1 MFTYIFIN
9 SPSVQ
14 HNQLPHD
21 RSSKGSLEV
30 RWTSI
35 SPLNTEKKVGVGGES
50 LSKIYVLDTNV
61 LLQDPRSI
69 FSFEDNEVVIPAV
82 VLEEVDSKKRYMDE
96 IGRNARQVSKLIDNM
111 RQTGKL
117 HEKIP
122 LENGGVLRI
131 ELNHRSFHQLQEI
144 FVEKTNDNRILAVAK
159 NLSLEEQAMEN
170 GREVILV
177 SKDALVRVKADALG
191 LQAEDFLS
199 DRVVEV
205 DHIYT
210 GLLELYINND
220 LLNRFYE
227 KGELNV
233 TELANHPFYPN
244 QFIVMKDSLGG
255 SASAIGVIDATG
267 KKVRKLIFNHE
278 HIWGIRSRNAQQTMA
293 FELLLRKD
301 IPLVTL
307 IGKAGTGKTLLALAA
322 GLMQTEDLGEYK
334 KLLVA
339 RPIVPVGKDLGFL
352 PGEKEEKL
360 RPWMQPIFDNLE
372 YLFNTKK
379 PGELDAILAGMG
391 SIEVEALTYIR
402 GRSIPEQFIIIDEAQ
417 NLTKHEV
424 KTILTRV
431 GEKSKIVLMG
441 DPEQIDHPYL
451 DEYNNGLTYVV
462 EKFKEQKIAGHIR
475 LIKGERS
482 GLAQL
487 AADLL

>member
-1 MFTYIFIN
+1 MI
-9 SPSVQ
+9 
-14 HNQLPHD
+14 L
-21 RSSKGSLEV
+21 G
-30 RWTSI
+30 
-35 SPLNTEKKVGVGGES
+35 KV
-50 LSKIYVLDTNV
+50 YVLDTNV
-61 LLQDPRSI
+61 LLQDPRAI

-96 IGRNARQVSKLIDNM
+96 IGRNARQVSKLIDNL
-111 RQTGKL
+111 RQNGKL
-117 HEKIP
+117 HEKIQ
-122 LENGGVLRI
+122 LENGGILRI

-159 NLSLEEQAMEN
+159 NLSLEEQTKEN
-170 GREVILV
+170 GRPVILV

-210 GLLELYINND
+210 GFLEIYINRSLLD
-220 LLNRFYE
+220 LFYE
-227 KGELNV
+227 KGELHV
-233 TELANHPFYPN
+233 TELVNHPFYPN
-244 QFIVMKDSLGG
+244 QFVVLKDALGG
-255 SASAIGVIDATG
+255 KSSAIGIVDKTG
-267 KKVRKLIFNHE
+267 KIVKKLVFSHD
-278 HIWGIRSRNAQQTMA
+278 HIWGIKPRNVQQTMA
-293 FELLLRKD
+293 FELLLRDD

-307 IGKAGTGKTLLALAA
+307 VGKAGTGKTLLALAA
-322 GLMQTEDLGEYK
+322 GLMQTEDLGHYK

-339 RPIVPVGKDLGFL
+339 RPIVPVGKDIGFL
-352 PGEKEEKL
+352 PGEKQEKL
-360 RPWMQPIFDNLE
+360 RPWMQPIYDNLE
-372 YLFNTKK
+372 YLFNVKK

-431 GEKSKIVLMG
+431 GEKSKIVFMG
-441 DPEQIDHPYL
+441 DTEQIDHPYL
-451 DEYNNGLTYVV
+451 DEYNNGLTYVI
-462 EKFKEQKIAGHIR
+462 EKFKDQKIAGHIR

-487 AADLL
+487 AADIL

>member
-1 MFTYIFIN
+1 M
-9 SPSVQ
+9 
-14 HNQLPHD
+14 
-21 RSSKGSLEV
+21 G
-30 RWTSI
+30 
-35 SPLNTEKKVGVGGES
+35 
-50 LSKIYVLDTNV
+50 KIYVLDTNV
-61 LLQDPRSI
+61 LLQDPHSI
-69 FSFEDNEVVIPAV
+69 FSFDDNEVVIPAV

-96 IGRNARQVSKLIDNM
+96 VGRNARHVSKLID
-111 RQTGKL
+111 RLRETGKL

-122 LENGGVLRI
+122 LENGGALRI

-159 NLSLEEQAMEN
+159 NLSLEEETKED
-170 GREVILV
+170 GRPVILV
-177 SKDALVRVKADALG
+177 SKDALVRVKADAIG
-191 LQAEDFLS
+191 LQSEDFLS

-205 DHIYT
+205 NHIYP
-210 GLLELYINND
+210 GFLEIYINTE

-227 KGELNV
+227 KGELASS
-233 TELANHPFYPN
+233 ELANHPFYPN
-244 QFIVMKDSLGG
+244 QFVIMKDAMG
-255 SASAIGVIDATG
+255 SKSSAVGIVDHSAG
-267 KKVRKLIFNHE
+267 KVKRLLYDHE
-278 HIWGIRSRNAQQTMA
+278 HIWGIRARNVQQSMA
-293 FELLLRKD
+293 FESLIRDDLS
-301 IPLVTL
+301 LVTL

-322 GLMQTEDLGEYK
+322 GLMLTEDQKKYK

-339 RPIVPVGKDLGFL
+339 RPIVPVGKDIGYL
-352 PGEKEEKL
+352 PGEKQEKL
-360 RPWMQPIFDNLE
+360 RPWMQPIYDNLE
-372 YLFNTKK
+372 YLFNAKK

-431 GEKSKIVLMG
+431 GERSKIVLMG

-462 EKFKEQKIAGHIR
+462 EKFKDQKIAGHVR

>member
-1 MFTYIFIN
+1 M
-9 SPSVQ
+9 
-14 HNQLPHD
+14 
-21 RSSKGSLEV
+21 G
-30 RWTSI
+30 
-35 SPLNTEKKVGVGGES
+35 KV
-50 LSKIYVLDTNV
+50 YVLDTNV
-61 LLQDPRSI
+61 LLQDPRAI

-96 IGRNARQVSKLIDNM
+96 IGRNARQVSKLIDNL
-111 RQTGKL
+111 RQNGKL
-117 HEKIP
+117 HEKIQ
-122 LENGGVLRI
+122 LENGGILRI
-131 ELNHRSFHQLQEI
+131 ELNHRSFQQLQEI

-159 NLSLEEQAMEN
+159 NLSLEEQTKEN
-170 GREVILV
+170 GRPVILV

-210 GLLELYINND
+210 GFLEIYINRSLLD
-220 LLNRFYE
+220 LFYE
-227 KGELNV
+227 KGELHV
-233 TELANHPFYPN
+233 TELVNHPFYPN
-244 QFIVMKDSLGG
+244 QFVVLKDALGG
-255 SASAIGVIDATG
+255 SSSAIGIVDKSG
-267 KKVRKLIFNHE
+267 KVVKKLVFAQD
-278 HIWGIRSRNAQQTMA
+278 HIWGIKPRNVQQTMA
-293 FELLLRKD
+293 FELLLRND

-322 GLMQTEDLGEYK
+322 GLMQTEDLGQYK

-339 RPIVPVGKDLGFL
+339 RPIVPVGKDIGFL
-352 PGEKEEKL
+352 PGEKQEKL
-360 RPWMQPIFDNLE
+360 RPWMQPIYDNLE

-431 GEKSKIVLMG
+431 GEKSKIVFMG
-441 DPEQIDHPYL
+441 DTEQIDHPYL

-462 EKFKEQKIAGHIR
+462 EKFRKRYATSKVAPPHISS
-475 LIKGERS
+475 ENSS
-482 GLAQL
+482 GNNLAVGSAICL
-487 AADLL
+487 MSFVRILVANND